1 MNLMRTPKFKLSY
14 AVTMF
19 LVFLVIFV
27 LVQVLMYVLAKSFL
41 PFQMFVDARGWIFKT
56 TLLIFIET
64 VLMSITASALCMYFV
79 HQILGPVPRLIHEMK
94 FMETTGEFR
103 EVKIR
108 ADDKL
113 RELVDV
119 INGILVKYV
128 GNKY

>member
-1 MNLMRTPKFKLSY
+1 MNLARMPKFKFSY

-27 LVQVLMYVLAKSFL
+27 LVQVLMYVLSKSFL

-64 VLMSITASALCMYFV
+64 VIMSVTAAGLCMYFV
-79 HQILGPVPRLIHEMK
+79 HQILGPIPRLIHELT
-94 FMETTGEFR
+94 FMESTGEYR
-103 EVKIR
+103 EIKLR

-113 RELVDV
+113 RPLVDV
-119 INGILVKYV
+119 LNRILVKYV
-128 GNKY
+128 GNKF